1 MIGSYFRGLWN
12 DQSNSSKM
20 YHTPPSPTQK
30 KIGLIPL
37 VILIFYAVSGGAFGI
52 EDIVRAGGPLFAL
65 CGFVLLLVWAIPE
78 ALITVELAT
87 ALPESSGSVAWV
99 TTAFGD
105 FWGFQK
111 GWLSWLSGV
120 TDNALYPILFL
131 DTLLEL
137 FKDSDNDDGN
147 MNGLESGWYR
157 SLFIGFITI
166 FLTLV
171 NYMGLDVVGKT
182 AIVVCVLSMI
192 PFVLF
197 CIIGAFSV
205 QPHRWTVQPPDGFTG
220 VNWRLFLNTFFW
232 NINYWES
239 VACFSADVHNPAQ
252 TFPRGMF
259 LAILLVFLMTFIPVL
274 IGTGASDLP
283 YGSWSDGCF
292 ARLAAD
298 IVGPWL
304 GMWMVLGS
312 AISNIGMFE
321 AEMSTDAWQI
331 AGMADRG
338 ILPSCLGVR
347 NIYGTPTIGILM
359 SATGILFLSEM
370 SFTEVVEMLNLLYCF
385 GQIIEFAAFV
395 QLRISHPDLHRPYK
409 IPLGFSSLSVFLRGI
424 GASVMGGVVYWMLD
438 VAKQRGW
445 LVFHDR
451 FTSESSSLL
460 LYHRDSDSSGE
471 GYNGADGC
479 GDGLRHGSGD
489 SDDSIGGIGGSGGVL
504 ESEQKHVLT
513 QWRM

>member
-1 MIGSYFRGLWN
+1 
-12 DQSNSSKM
+12 M

-111 GWLSWLSGV
+111 GWLSWLS
-120 TDNALYPILFL
+120 
-131 DTLLEL
+131 
-137 FKDSDNDDGN
+137 
-147 MNGLESGWYR
+147 
-157 SLFIGFITI
+157 
-166 FLTLV
+166 
-171 NYMGLDVVGKT
+171 
-182 AIVVCVLSMI
+182 
-192 PFVLF
+192 
-197 CIIGAFSV
+197 GAFSV

-321 AEMSTDAWQI
+321 AEMSTDAWQ
-331 AGMADRG
+331 
-338 ILPSCLGVR
+338 
-347 NIYGTPTIGILM
+347 
-359 SATGILFLSEM
+359 
-370 SFTEVVEMLNLLYCF
+370 
-385 GQIIEFAAFV
+385 
-395 QLRISHPDLHRPYK
+395 
-409 IPLGFSSLSVFLRGI
+409 
-424 GASVMGGVVYWMLD
+424 
-438 VAKQRGW
+438 
-445 LVFHDR
+445 
-451 FTSESSSLL
+451 
-460 LYHRDSDSSGE
+460 
-471 GYNGADGC
+471 
-479 GDGLRHGSGD
+479 
-489 SDDSIGGIGGSGGVL
+489 
-504 ESEQKHVLT
+504 
-513 QWRM
+513 